1 MSMAT
6 PISVVA
12 FKFMFDAKKMRELL
26 DSNPAKVVC
35 VVSIED
41 ATTTAGR
48 KVGAL
53 KIIARG
59 PETETLKGGFEIEG
73 CPHPPCDEQ

>member
-1 MSMAT
+1 MA
-6 PISVVA
+6 PISVEA
-12 FKFMFDAKKMRELL
+12 FKFMFDAKKMQELL
-26 DSNPAKVVC
+26 DTKPAKVVC

-48 KVGAL
+48 KVGTL

-59 PETETLKGGFEIEG
+59 PTTQTEQDGFEIEG
-73 CPHPPCDEQ
+73 CPHPPCDEK